1 MKGKHQKKQKGFWE
15 GLLEKLPW
23 KKDED
28 DQGMVRLSGGKEP
41 MSKKKKLIIIFSSIG
56 AVVLALIITVVSIV
70 TGYLNQVNRV
80 SDLSGDLGIN
90 SALPTDDVQNIAL
103 FGLDTRNNDESGRSD
118 AMIIL
123 SIDRKHNKIKMTS
136 IARDSLVDF
145 GDGKKSKLTHAFG
158 WGGHSLAVKVINK
171 NFGMDITDFAYV
183 NFYEFAGIIDYIGG
197 VEVDVSASEMNVMNR
212 KYTKYI
218 REMGIDCPDVTQTG
232 MQRLNGGQ
240 ALAYSRNR
248 YTGSDLE
255 RGNRQ
260 KEVLEAAYAQV
271 KDTPMT
277 KFPALISKILSMC
290 HTNMTNSEMLSIAT
304 WAVTKQ
310 PSIEQFGLP
319 SKELNAEIGNRGDG
333 YGSVVRYDMQQAS
346 QVLYN
351 FIYEPEPEPQT
362 DPTGETATPA
372 Q

>member
-1 MKGKHQKKQKGFWE
+1 MKGKH
-15 GLLEKLPW
+15 EKNNEKPMKSLHELAGE
-23 KKDED
+23 KI
-28 DQGMVRLSGGKEP
+28 P

-56 AVVLALIITVVSIV
+56 AVLLALIITVVSV
-70 TGYLNQVNRV
+70 VAGYLNQVNRV

-90 SALPTDDVQNIAL
+90 SDLPTKGVQNIAL

-123 SIDRKHNKIKMTS
+123 SIDRVHNKIKMTS

-145 GDGKKSKLTHAFG
+145 DDNRKSKLTHAFG
-158 WGGHSLAVKVINK
+158 WGGYKLAVKVINK
-171 NFGMDITDFAYV
+171 NFGMNITDFAYV
-183 NFYEFAGIIDYIGG
+183 NFHEFSGIIDHIGG
-197 VEVDVSASEMNVMNR
+197 VEIDVSASEMYVMNN

-218 REMGIDCPDVTQTG
+218 RELGIDCPDITQPG
-232 MQRLNGGQ
+232 LQRLNGGQ
-240 ALAYSRNR
+240 ALAYARNR
-248 YTGSDLE
+248 YTGNDID

-271 KDTPMT
+271 KDTSLT
-277 KFPALISKILSMC
+277 KFPALISKFLGMC
-290 HTNMTNSEMLSIAT
+290 HTNLTNSELLSIAT
-304 WAVTKQ
+304 WAVTNQ
-310 PSIEQFGLP
+310 PTMEQFSLP

-351 FIYEPEPEPQT
+351 FIYEPEPET
-362 DPTGETATPA
+362 DPTGEAATPA
-372 Q
+372 E